1 MASQPETP
9 SAIQLVV
16 ILDKFL
22 DWVQVHRPASYRWY
36 KDYIES
42 FDAEY
47 PDLEVDKIKVH
58 HVEEWSSKGKGKRG
72 KITAIKRALNWA
84 VEMEH
89 IDVNPVARMKRPEV
103 GHRDEFIEHGDFKI
117 LLDSVKDE
125 CFKDLLAF
133 SWETGCRPQEATGL
147 RDDQVDF
154 GNQYCM
160 ISYREAKGKREARA
174 VYLTDKAVEILKRN
188 WREGIIFRNTRGEPW
203 TSNAVRCRFERLE
216 EKVGKRYCQY
226 LLRHSFITRKLL
238 AGVDSHVV
246 VQLVGHKDGRMID
259 KHYSKIAQNHKFLAE
274 QAKRDVDA
282 SDDDSSSSGAS

>member
-1 MASQPETP
+1 MQETE
-9 SAIQLVV
+9 QC
-16 ILDKFL
+16 LD
-22 DWVQVHRPASYRWY
+22 R
-36 KDYIES
+36 ES
-42 FDAEY
+42 
-47 PDLEVDKIKVH
+47 PGSV
-58 HVEEWSSKGKGKRG
+58 SKPNAG
-72 KITAIKRALNWA
+72 
-84 VEMEH
+84 V
-89 IDVNPVARMKRPEV
+89 
-103 GHRDEFIEHGDFKI
+103 
-117 LLDSVKDE
+117 
-125 CFKDLLAF
+125 
-133 SWETGCRPQEATGL
+133 
-147 RDDQVDF
+147 
-154 GNQYCM
+154 CM
-160 ISYREAKGKREARA
+160 ISYREAKGKQEARA

-282 SDDDSSSSGAS
+282 SDDGP